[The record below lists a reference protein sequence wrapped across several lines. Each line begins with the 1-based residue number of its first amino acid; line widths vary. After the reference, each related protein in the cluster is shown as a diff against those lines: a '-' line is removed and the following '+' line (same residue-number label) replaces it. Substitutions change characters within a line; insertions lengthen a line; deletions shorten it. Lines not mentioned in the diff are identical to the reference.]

1 MKALITGA
9 SSGIGRELARLLAP
23 TCSCL
28 ILTGRD
34 ARRLDALKRELSVH
48 PSLQVETV
56 RADLSDREACI
67 RLHDAH
73 PDADLLVNNAGF
85 GDFGPFWE
93 TSLDKELGMID
104 TNITALH
111 ILTKLYLKDMVR
123 RDSGQILN
131 VASIAGFRPGP
142 LMATYYATKAYVVRL
157 SEGVRKELAA
167 RGSRVKISILC
178 PGPVDTGFRQ
188 AANISFHFHG
198 AEVRSIAEYTLAHL
212 DRFYI
217 VPGFPVRA
225 ARVLASAL
233 PSSLLSEAVFFLQS
247 RRAKP

>member
-93 TSLDKELGMID
+93 TSLDKELGMIE

-131 VASIAGFRPGP
+131 VASIAGFLPGP

-198 AEVRSIAEYTLAHL
+198 AEVRTIAEYTLAHL

-225 ARVLASAL
+225 AIVLVSAL
-233 PSSLLSEAVFFLQS
+233 PSSLLSEAVYFLQS

>member
-9 SSGIGRELARLLAP
+9 SSGIGRELARQLAP
-23 TCSCL
+23 NCDCL

-34 ARRLDALKRELSVH
+34 TRRLEALKRELSVYG
-48 PSLQVETV
+48 SLQVETAA
-56 RADLSDREACI
+56 ADLSERDACV

-73 PDADLLVNNAGF
+73 PDVDLLVNNAGF
-85 GDFGPFWE
+85 GDFGLFWE
-93 TSLDKELGMID
+93 TSLEKDLRMIE
-104 TNITALH
+104 TNIMALH
-111 ILTKLYLKDMVR
+111 ILTKLYLADMVR

-131 VASIAGFRPGP
+131 VASIAGFLPGP

-157 SEGVRKELAA
+157 SEALRKELSA
-167 RGSRVKISILC
+167 RGSRVKISVLC

-188 AANISFHFHG
+188 TANISFHFHG
-198 AEVRSIAEYTLAHL
+198 ADVRTIAAYTLTHL

-217 VPGFPVRA
+217 VPGLPVRA
-225 ARVLASAL
+225 ARILASSL
-233 PSSLLSEAVFFLQS
+233 PSSFLSEAVYFLQS

>member
-9 SSGIGRELARLLAP
+9 SSGIGRELARLLASK
-23 TCSCL
+23 CVCL

-34 ARRLDALKRELSVH
+34 TGRLDALKQELSVH
-48 PSLQVETV
+48 TSLQLETIA
-56 RADLSDREACI
+56 ADLSSKEACI
-67 RLHDAH
+67 QMHAAH
-73 PDADLLVNNAGF
+73 PDVDLLVNNAGF

-93 TSLDKELGMID
+93 TSLEKEVNMIE
-104 TNITALH
+104 TNIMALH

-131 VASIAGFRPGP
+131 VASIAGFLPGP

-157 SEGVRKELAA
+157 SEAVRKELST
-167 RGSRVKISILC
+167 RGSQVKISILC
-178 PGPVDTGFRQ
+178 PGPVDTGFPGT
-188 AANISFHFHG
+188 ANISFHFRG
-198 AEVRSIAEYTLAHL
+198 KDVRQVAEYTLAHL

-217 VPGFPVRA
+217 VPGLSVSA
-225 ARVLASAL
+225 ARILASAL
-233 PSSLLSEAVFFLQS
+233 PSSLLSEAVYFLQN